1 MLVATKVKSPTSIIL
16 ALLAVY
22 VFWGGTYLA
31 MKIAIETIP
40 PFIMGG
46 TRFLTAG
53 LLVYLWE
60 IHRGQKQPELSH
72 WLYASLLAVLM
83 LFIGQG
89 GIIWAQQYV
98 PSGVAAI
105 IFATVPLW
113 MTLISWGC
121 QGAQRPSNVVIF
133 GLFLGFFGIMLQVK
147 ESLFGVFANP
157 THLVGYI
164 ILILAAISW
173 SWGSVYSRVFRLPA
187 SPLMSVALQMLT
199 GGTLY
204 IVVSLFTGEWKQ
216 FEILSISLGSILS
229 LGYLILFGSI
239 IGFGSYIWLL
249 KVADP
254 TLVSTYAYVNPVV
267 AVFLG
272 CSLAGEPFTLNNAV
286 VAVLILTSVVIISR
300 NSRLTP
306 PQGVAAQTK
315 SHS

>member
-1 MLVATKVKSPTSIIL
+1 VLIATKVKTPTSIIL

-60 IHRGQKQPELSH
+60 IHRGQKRPEISH
-72 WLYASLLAVLM
+72 WLYASLLGFLM

-98 PSGVAAI
+98 PTGVAAI

-121 QGAQRPSNVVIF
+121 QGAQRPNNGVIF
-133 GLFLGFFGIMLQVK
+133 GLILGFFGIVLQVK
-147 ESLFGVFANP
+147 DSLLGVFANQ
-157 THLVGYI
+157 THLLGYLV
-164 ILILAAISW
+164 LILAAISW

-204 IVVSLFTGEWKQ
+204 IVVSLFTGEQ

-239 IGFGSYIWLL
+239 IGFVSYIWLL

-254 TLVSTYAYVNPVV
+254 TLVSTYAYVNPIV
-267 AVFLG
+267 ALFLG
-272 CSLAGEPFTLNNAV
+272 CTLAGERFTLNNV
-286 VAVLILTSVVIISR
+286 VAAVLILASVVIISR

-306 PQGVAAQTK
+306 SQCPAAQTK
-315 SHS
+315 SLN

>member
-1 MLVATKVKSPTSIIL
+1 MLVATNVKSPASIIS

-22 VFWGGTYLA
+22 IFWGGTYLA

-46 TRFLTAG
+46 TRFFTAG

-60 IHRGQKQPELSH
+60 IHRGQKQPGLSH
-72 WLYASLLAVLM
+72 WLYASLLGLLM
-83 LFIGQG
+83 LLIGQG
-89 GIIWAQQYV
+89 GITWAQQYV
-98 PSGVAAI
+98 PSGIAAI

-121 QGAQRPSNVVIF
+121 QGAERPSNLVIF
-133 GLFLGFFGIMLQVK
+133 GLFLGFFGIVLQVK
-147 ESLFGVFANP
+147 SSLIGVVANQ
-157 THLVGYI
+157 TYLVGYI
-164 ILILAAISW
+164 VLILAAMSW

-204 IVVSLFTGEWKQ
+204 FLVSLIIGEWKN
-216 FEILSISLGSILS
+216 FDVLSISLSSILS

-249 KVADP
+249 KVVDP

-267 AVFLG
+267 AVLLG
-272 CSLAGEPFTLNNAV
+272 CTLAGEPFTLNNAV

-300 NSRLTP
+300 NSRLSP
-306 PQGVAAQTK
+306 PSQKQKEPG
-315 SHS
+315 SSS

>member
-1 MLVATKVKSPTSIIL
+1 MLIATNVKAQTSVIS
-16 ALLAVY
+16 ALFAVY

-53 LLVYLWE
+53 LLVYMWE
-60 IHRGQKQPELSH
+60 IYRGQKHPEKAH
-72 WLYASLLAVLM
+72 WLYASLLGILM
-83 LFIGQG
+83 LFFGQG

-113 MTLISWGC
+113 MTLISWVSKGT
-121 QGAQRPSNVVIF
+121 QRPNNLVIF
-133 GLFLGFFGIMLQVK
+133 GLFLGFFGIVLQVK
-147 ESLFGVFANP
+147 NSLLGVGVNQAQ
-157 THLVGYI
+157 LVGYI
-164 ILILAAISW
+164 VLILAALSW
-173 SWGSVYSRVFRLPA
+173 AWGSVYSRVFRLPA

-204 IVVSLFTGEWKQ
+204 IVVSLLTGEWKQ
-216 FEILSISLGSILS
+216 FGVLSVSLGSILS

-239 IGFGSYIWLL
+239 IGFGAYIWLL

-254 TLVSTYAYVNPVV
+254 TMVSTYAYVNPVV
-267 AVFLG
+267 AVLLG
-272 CSLAGEPFTLNNAV
+272 CTLAGEPLTLNDAL
-286 VAVLILTSVVIISR
+286 VAALILTSVVIISR
-300 NSRLTP
+300 NYRRST
-306 PQGVAAQTK
+306 
-315 SHS
+315 